1 LKFAMF
7 IYQFAM
13 HARGARMSP
22 RKDLIPGDVR
32 LSPTPLAGNAVM
44 KRMLFLLLAMAT
56 VGCGSSSTSPVA
68 GVVLLDGKPV
78 ANAAVQFVAQSES
91 GRDATGQTDQSGEFT
106 MSTFKPKDGVVPG
119 DYKVVVSPLGAADTS
134 QYASAEEAM
143 SAASKA
149 APKSAAPAFP
159 QKYTRG
165 DLTPLTQKVPVSGKL
180 KLELTSK

>member
-1 LKFAMF
+1 MNRVLCFV
-7 IYQFAM
+7 
-13 HARGARMSP
+13 G
-22 RKDLIPGDVR
+22 
-32 LSPTPLAGNAVM
+32 
-44 KRMLFLLLAMAT
+44 LLAAG
-56 VGCGSSSTSPVA
+56 GCGNSNTSPVA

-78 ANAAVQFVAQSES
+78 ANAAIQFVAQGES
-91 GRDATGQTDQSGEFT
+91 GHDATGQTDQNGEFT

-119 DYKVVVSPLGAADTS
+119 NYKVVVSPLGAADTS

-149 APKSAAPAFP
+149 APKSSAPAFP

-180 KLELTSK
+180 KLELTNK